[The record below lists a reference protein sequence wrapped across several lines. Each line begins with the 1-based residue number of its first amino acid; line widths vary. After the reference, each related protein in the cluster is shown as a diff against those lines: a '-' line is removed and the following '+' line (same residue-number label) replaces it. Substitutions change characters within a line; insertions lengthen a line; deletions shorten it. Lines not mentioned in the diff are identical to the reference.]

1 MRIKIAEKAGF
12 CMGVRR
18 AVNLVLRAVNQGL
31 SPIYTYG
38 PLIHNPQTLELLSK
52 LGVQVIKTPEEGQAG
67 GVCVIRAHGIPPQEK
82 KVLEEKFKLL
92 DGTCPR
98 VLKVQALADRAVKE
112 GKSVII
118 IGDKDHAE
126 VKGILGYCQGKGYVV
141 SSLKDLEAL
150 PQGTPF
156 VVLSQTTQDEEVFE
170 LLAEEIKSRFKDV
183 EIINTICNATEVR
196 QAGVRKLCETC
207 EAIVVVGGKFS
218 ANTKRLAQIAESQG
232 KKVYFVERPEELP
245 LEEIKKV
252 GSLGITA
259 GASTPNWLINSVVD
273 LLKRHTS
280 KTYAL
285 LRSLAISQAYAG
297 LFIPILL
304 LALLLIKG
312 IPFSFSEITFLLF
325 SLFFSTALIFLVNF
339 INRDTFPFF
348 YPERANFYRSRSS
361 WLYLAGLFVL
371 SIIFGLLYKPRILSL
386 VIIFTLLS
394 FLFKQ
399 SPLQGGIDIL
409 FYIALLLYLYPLW
422 DNQFF
427 LLSSYALLILLFV
440 KFYLEM
446 VYLQTDGL
454 LPRSFLLALFDFDDR
469 RIKKLLKIILI
480 GLLIFPFSLS
490 YFSLANLLFLI
501 PTLSC
506 LLLYQTLLK
515 RKLGQVVYL
524 ELLSLIPFASFLLVS
539 IILRIW

>member
-1 MRIKIAEKAGF
+1 
-12 CMGVRR
+12 MGVRR

-38 PLIHNPQTLELLSK
+38 PLIHNPQTLELLLK
-52 LGVQVIKTPEEGQAG
+52 LGVQVIKTPEEVQAG

-126 VKGILGYCQGKGYVV
+126 VKGILGYCQGKGHVV
-141 SSLKDLEAL
+141 SSLRDLEAL

-285 LRSLAISQAYAG
+285 LRSLAISQAYVG

-325 SLFFSTALIFLVNF
+325 SLLFSTALIFLVNF
-339 INRDTFPFF
+339 INRDAFPFF
-348 YPERANFYRSRSS
+348 YPERANFYLSRYF
-361 WLYLAGLFVL
+361 WLFLAGLFVL

-409 FYIALLLYLYPLW
+409 FFIALLLYLYPLW
-422 DNQFF
+422 DDQFL

-446 VYLQTDGL
+446 VYLQTDGF
-454 LPRSFLLALFDFDDR
+454 LPRSFLLAFFDFHER

-480 GLLIFPFSLS
+480 GLLILPFGLS
-490 YFSLANLLFLI
+490 YFSLANLLFLT

>member
-1 MRIKIAEKAGF
+1 MKIRVAEKAGF

-38 PLIHNPQTLELLSK
+38 PLIHNPQTLELLSR
-52 LGVQVIKTPEEGQAG
+52 LGVKVIKTPEEGKTG

-126 VKGILGYCQGKGYVV
+126 VKGILGFCQGKGYVV
-141 SSLKDLEAL
+141 SSLRDLEAL
-150 PQGTPF
+150 PSSTPF

-196 QAGVRKLCETC
+196 QAGVRKLCESC

-232 KKVYFVERPEELP
+232 KKVYFVERLEEIP
-245 LEEIKKV
+245 IEEIKKV
-252 GSLGITA
+252 RSLGITA

-280 KTYAL
+280 KTYNV
-285 LRSLAISQAYAG
+285 LRSFAISQVYAG
-297 LFIPILL
+297 FFIPILL
-304 LALLLIKG
+304 FALLLIKG
-312 IPFSFSEITFLLF
+312 IHFSLSEITFLLF
-325 SLFFSTALIFLVNF
+325 SFFFSTALIFLGNF
-339 INRDTFPFF
+339 LNRDAFIFF
-348 YPERANFYRSRSS
+348 YPERGNFYLTRYF
-361 WLYLAGLFVL
+361 WLFLAGLFLL
-371 SIIFGLLYKPRILSL
+371 SIVFGLIYKPRILSL
-386 VIIFTLLS
+386 VIVFPLLS

-399 SPLQGGIDIL
+399 SPIQSGIDL
-409 FYIALLLYLYPLW
+409 LLYLALLLYLYPLW
-422 DNQFF
+422 DDQF
-427 LLSSYALLILLFV
+427 LILSFYALLLLLFA
-440 KFYLEM
+440 KIYLEM
-446 VYLQTDGL
+446 VYLQTDGF
-454 LPRSFLLALFDFDDR
+454 LPRNFLLALFDFDER
-469 RIKKLLKIILI
+469 RTKKLLKILLA
-480 GLLIFPFSLS
+480 GLLILPLGLS
-490 YFSLANLLFLI
+490 YFMVANLLFLASS
-501 PTLSC
+501 LAC

-524 ELLSLIPFASFLLVS
+524 ELLSLIPFVSFFLVS
-539 IILRIW
+539 IILRLW

>member
-1 MRIKIAEKAGF
+1 MKIKVAEKAGF

-52 LGVQVIKTPEEGQAG
+52 LGVRVIKTPEEGKTG
-67 GVCVIRAHGIPPQEK
+67 GVCVIRAHGIPPHEK
-82 KVLEEKFKLL
+82 KVLEEKFNLL

-98 VLKVQALADRAVKE
+98 VLKVQALAERAVKE

-141 SSLKDLEAL
+141 SSLRDLDSL
-150 PQGTPF
+150 PSSTSF

-232 KKVYFVERPEELP
+232 KKVYFVERPEEVP

-252 GSLGITA
+252 SSLGITA

-280 KTYAL
+280 KTYAF
-285 LRSLAISQAYAG
+285 LRSFAISQAYAG
-297 LFIPILL
+297 FFIPILL
-304 LALLLIKG
+304 LGLLLTKG
-312 IPFSFSEITFLLF
+312 IPFSFSKITFLLF
-325 SLFFSTALIFLVNF
+325 SFFFSTALIFLINF
-339 INRDTFPFF
+339 LNRDTFAFF
-348 YPERANFYRSRSS
+348 YPERNNFYFRRYF
-361 WLYLAGLFVL
+361 LFFLIGLFLL
-371 SIIFGLLYKPRILSL
+371 SIALGLLYKPRILSL
-386 VIIFTLLS
+386 VIVFPFLS

-399 SPLQGGIDIL
+399 SPIQGGLDVL
-409 FYIALLLYLYPLW
+409 FYISLLLYLYPLW
-422 DNQFF
+422 DDQFL
-427 LLSSYALLILLFV
+427 LLSSYTLLILLFV

-446 VYLQTDGL
+446 VYLQTDGF
-454 LPRSFLLALFDFDDR
+454 LPKSFLLAFFDFDER
-469 RIKKLLKIILI
+469 RIKKLLKVLLSGILI
-480 GLLIFPFSLS
+480 LPFCLS
-490 YFSLANLLFLI
+490 YFSLANLLFFAPSLA
-501 PTLSC
+501 C
-506 LLLYQTLLK
+506 LLLYHTLLK

-524 ELLSLIPFASFLLVS
+524 ELLSLIPFASFFLVS
-539 IILRIW
+539 IILRLW